1 MFSIDPRNAW
11 EACWSI
17 FKDKVATFNPQI
29 ELLRR
34 RRMTS
39 TFQKFNDEEV
49 LTKLRERQYDLV

>member
-1 MFSIDPRNAW
+1 MCSIDPKNTW

-17 FKDKVATFNPQI
+17 FKDKVTTFNHL

-49 LTKLRERQYDLV
+49 LNKLRERE